1 MAEHALLS
9 ASGSKKW
16 LTCTPSA
23 RLEEKFPDE
32 ESEFASEG
40 TKAHELVEY
49 ALRHHYFDEA
59 VPEHLNTTEKI
70 LQAGY
75 TSAMID
81 AAWDFLQECRK
92 ISDPLDADGV
102 VYTVLVE
109 QRLDYSSWV
118 PQGFGTGD
126 FCLITN
132 STAFVR
138 DFKYGKGVE
147 VESID
152 NSQMK
157 LYGLGAYHELAFAY
171 EGITDLDI
179 GIVQPR
185 IHNVSSCRVSLA
197 DLLLWAESIKPIAE
211 LAWAGEG
218 ELVPGP
224 HCREC
229 FCKAR
234 FSCKARTD
242 MILAAA
248 GDRADAN
255 TLLVDEVA
263 ELLPQLDEIEKWAKA
278 MKAYT
283 LAQAVDNGVKYPGWK
298 LVEGRSNRY
307 ITDPK
312 TAAVRLVA
320 NGVAQEKIFT
330 TPELV
335 GVTALE
341 EAAGGKKRFT
351 ELLGDLIAKPAG
363 KPTLVPIDDR
373 RAEWKPAHSA
383 DEDFCD

>member
-23 RLEEKFPDE
+23 RLEENFPDE
-32 ESEFASEG
+32 ESEFAAEG

-49 ALRHHYFDEA
+49 ALRYHYFNEV

-132 STAFVR
+132 SVAYVR

-147 VESID
+147 VDSVD
-152 NSQMK
+152 NSQML
-157 LYGLGAYHELAFAY
+157 LYGLGAYFELAFAY
-171 EGITDLDI
+171 DGISELDI
-179 GIVQPR
+179 GIIQPR

-197 DLLLWAESIKPIAE
+197 DLLSWADSIKPIAE

-218 ELVPGP
+218 ELVPGV
-224 HCREC
+224 HCREG

-234 FSCKARTD
+234 FTCKARSD

-248 GDRADAN
+248 KDRADAS
-255 TLLVDEVA
+255 TLLIDEVA
-263 ELLPQLDEIEKWAKA
+263 ELLPLLDEIEKWAKA
-278 MKAYT
+278 TKAY
-283 LAQAVDNGVKYPGWK
+283 AVSQAADNGVRYPGFK

-307 ITDPK
+307 LTDPG

-320 NGVAQEKIFT
+320 NGVLKEKIFT
-330 TPELV
+330 VPELV
-335 GVTALE
+335 GITALE

-351 ELLGDLIAKPAG
+351 ELVGDLIAKPAG
-363 KPTLVPIDDR
+363 KPTLVPADDR
-373 RAEWKPAHSA
+373 RPEWKPAHSA
-383 DEDFCD
+383 DEDFGD